1 MFLVLFAYTMGAFP
15 GMEDTTERATA
26 DRLLVDSFSHTRL
39 YACFT
44 RIKQGK
50 GYRDRDREK
59 EGSRAKKWKICFE
72 KFLMSLADQQPVMS
86 LAIPVAVFT
95 RWSKTSLFSLDMAL
109 TLVFTSLVT
118 HLATIRYCPSYLLE
132 HKVMSGARIVAIGA
146 VIGCTIALGGTRGA
160 TVYAAQKYYAA
171 IHNITESPS
180 TPFTWAVLPA
190 CFLRQNPGL
199 PPDWGYD
206 ILWGV
211 TRVLYFANLLDKLFS
226 RKLQSTSFLYRFIMI
241 YVLRQEE
248 EKLGV
253 FNDFETLYDKRQ
265 VWISRIQSHLPQRI
279 KPVLEDIVAFEAAY
293 FAITASVLDDIP
305 WLLLVLT
312 YCITKLITTWLAT
325 GSPFWES
332 GMSNQG
338 FGLGQITA
346 LILLLI
352 PILTLCNTI
361 AEQFGKD
368 IAIYRHCLWS
378 WFHRAS
384 RQQASRENLEM
395 GPISAKRNRA
405 ETAQKFSK
413 IQAFRVSSIIL
424 SLLSFISFILVAVIT
439 AVPWYT
445 FAWNLGATVPF
456 ATLFV
461 WAILFEVCHVFYTFL
476 SSIGGWI
483 AAAYNF
489 WRYLVD
495 IAYPSLI
502 MLRKRRGRP
511 HQEQIS
517 PRVYPPHREACTMV

>member
-118 HLATIRYCPSYLLE
+118 HLATIRYCPGYLLE
-132 HKVMSGARIVAIGA
+132 HKLMSSARIAAIWA
-146 VIGCTIALGGTRGA
+146 VISCCIALGGTRGA
-160 TVYAAQKYYAA
+160 TVYAAQKYYTAT
-171 IHNITESPS
+171 HNITDSPS

-206 ILWGV
+206 ILWGM
-211 TRVLYFANLLDKLFS
+211 TLVLYFANLLNKLYS
-226 RKLQSTSFLYRFIMI
+226 RKLQSTSFLYRIIMR
-241 YVLRQEE
+241 YVLRQGE

-253 FNDFETLYDKRQ
+253 FNDFARLYDQRQ
-265 VWISRIQSHLPQRI
+265 DWISRTQSHLPQGIR
-279 KPVLEDIVAFEAAY
+279 PVLEDVVAFEAAY
-293 FAITASVLDDIP
+293 FAMTASVLDDIP

-325 GSPFWES
+325 SSPFWES

-346 LILLLI
+346 LILLVI
-352 PILTLCNTI
+352 PILTLCDTI

-368 IAIYRHCLWS
+368 NESKKDDKQTAHWKGESVR
-378 WFHRAS
+378 
-384 RQQASRENLEM
+384 REVEVQEFSN
-395 GPISAKRNRA
+395 NR
-405 ETAQKFSK
+405 
-413 IQAFRVSSIIL
+413 AFRVSIIIL

-439 AVPWYT
+439 AVPWYI

-461 WAILFEVCHVFYTFL
+461 WAILFEVCHVCYTFAL
-476 SSIGGWI
+476 RIGGWI

-495 IAYPSLI
+495 TAYPSLI
-502 MLRKRRGRP
+502 KLRKPRGAA
-511 HQEQIS
+511 S
-517 PRVYPPHREACTMV
+517 SVTDFA